1 MKKSMLKK
9 SLPLLLCAMLVSVF
23 CSCGASYKN
32 AADSAPG
39 AALEYFGDSNYK
51 QTTGYDGGFMAETEA
66 EEIIVEE
73 STAEAPMSPMEPQQK
88 PKNQRK
94 IIYSSWYNIST
105 ENYDESIAALDALCE
120 QHGAYYENSETF
132 GDQNQYSN
140 RNANFTIRIPAENY
154 KSFISMTGTLGTVT
168 SSGQNNEDVTEAYFD
183 TEARLASAQLREERI
198 LEILK
203 NADKLDDV
211 LMLERELSDVR
222 YEIENYQG
230 TLKKY
235 DSLVSYSTATVSIR
249 EVKKVVV
256 PDSEK
261 QTLSQRMSASVG
273 RGFDNFRANFDDFLV
288 SVSYSLPVLLFVW
301 LPFIIAVIII
311 IAVVKAKIR
320 KKRAANEKAS
330 ATAAESKAAD
340 TDENK

>member
-1 MKKSMLKK
+1 MKKSLLKK
-9 SLPLLLCAMLVSVF
+9 CAPLLLSAMLVCLL
-23 CSCGASYKN
+23 CSCGASSMN
-32 AADSAPG
+32 ASDSMAITG
-39 AALEYFGDSNYK
+39 NYK
-51 QTTGYDGGFMAETEA
+51 TYADRDGYEGGFMVETEA
-66 EEIIVEE
+66 EDFVVEE
-73 STAEAPMSPMEPQQK
+73 STTEAPMSPAEPQGK
-88 PKNQRK
+88 PKNSRK

-120 QHGAYYENSETF
+120 QYGAYYENSETY

-140 RNANFTIRIPAENY
+140 RRANFTIRIPVENY
-154 KSFISMTGTLGTVT
+154 KAFISCTGTLGTVT

-183 TEARLASAQLREERI
+183 TEARLESAQLREERI

-235 DSLVSYSTATVSIR
+235 DSLVSYSTATVNIS
-249 EVKKVVV
+249 EVKKVII

-261 QTLSQRMSASVG
+261 QTLSQRMSASIG
-273 RGFDNFRANFDDFLV
+273 RGFDHFRNDLDDFLV
-288 SVSYSLPVLLFVW
+288 SLSYSLPVLLFVW
-301 LPFIIAVIII
+301 LPFIIVAIIVVAI
-311 IAVVKAKIR
+311 VKAKIR
-320 KKRAANEKAS
+320 KKRAANKATP
-330 ATAAESKAAD
+330 TASVKTEAAD
-340 TDENK
+340 ETETK